1 MEFKFSVNEIF
12 RQPIV
17 RLGSNMLPPGFTGDR
32 RAFWDIVGKVS
43 EIVNAMGEASAAA
56 QGLTKPIT
64 TADRLRNSE
73 HTLYLL
79 IDQNAAN
86 GRGAV
91 TGMLK
96 TGKKGLYVFDR
107 NGQHYQ
113 VSPPCVLDF
122 YIHESRQRTGLGKR
136 LFEHMLEEEKIEPVK
151 MAIDRPSDKFL
162 GFLNKHY
169 SLNSP
174 VKQMNNYVVFDDF
187 FPSTPEKNGAVEVQA
202 HSGGTPG
209 KKQSANGLQT
219 TSYASP
225 MGRYGAPR
233 PPCSMGQIIHNQTST
248 IPKNTEPTGVVNAR
262 SAGDMNYQG
271 IANDRNPNM
280 TQSTPNMYYQPPAP
294 YVKFD
299 GLGPNSTINYESDKN
314 TYYEQQQQQNYG
326 NANTVDDS
334 NQMAATNTYPQATTQ
349 QQNVTP
355 FQQQEVMQNQY
366 NMQPQQQLQSQQHQ
380 TSQFVAATPSNVQNP
395 GLATNQIVAQQTEV
409 TYIPNLNQ
417 QETYNAQNN
426 TQNLQQSANQVPQ
439 NVQQYPP
446 QYLYST
452 PQQTM
457 QQPILQQQIPHLQNQ
472 VPIQNQNVTLNES
485 FPSLVAPANAQQMS
499 YVPEVLQSNPQ
510 YTPTDL
516 NQYQYNVQV
525 QQQNLQ
531 NNAQYTYGPTGIT
544 AVPPNPQ
551 TVPTTYTLPQNSAG
565 YTMPTAPYHAPT
577 SSTQVPQYA
586 ASATMQY
593 PLVSNAGDA
602 QYNNQ
607 LVQNQPNQLLQPNV
621 VTNPALES
629 NIAMTTQVPQ
639 TVSMTNQIPS
649 GNLVTSQIQPQ
660 PTIFRT
666 NQSLAQ
672 STVPIN
678 MDTVSQ
684 HQIQNMAQVSQP
696 VMPNE
701 VTTVAP
707 NLSYSVPHIPNVP
720 QPTVNMTQPNVMLTS
735 PIQGQ
740 QTMTSQPNI
749 TNQTQYPPQNMMQY
763 GSEQRSPQPAL
774 RADVNPTTANNP
786 KESLPQLS
794 TRRSRLQNEAFQYN
808 YNPAM
813 TNTQN
818 VAVPPQ
824 TPQARGESARV
835 RNPQFSIVN
844 KTDVQNEPQSVY
856 HAQGDV
862 ENVDDGLK
870 FGYPSQVRDPLKQV
884 MTTNMISVNDR

>member
-1 MEFKFSVNEIF
+1 
-12 RQPIV
+12 
-17 RLGSNMLPPGFTGDR
+17 
-32 RAFWDIVGKVS
+32 
-43 EIVNAMGEASAAA
+43 
-56 QGLTKPIT
+56 
-64 TADRLRNSE
+64 
-73 HTLYLL
+73 
-79 IDQNAAN
+79 
-86 GRGAV
+86 
-91 TGMLK
+91 
-96 TGKKGLYVFDR
+96 
-107 NGQHYQ
+107 
-113 VSPPCVLDF
+113 
-122 YIHESRQRTGLGKR
+122 
-136 LFEHMLEEEKIEPVK
+136 
-151 MAIDRPSDKFL
+151 
-162 GFLNKHY
+162 
-169 SLNSP
+169 
-174 VKQMNNYVVFDDF
+174 
-187 FPSTPEKNGAVEVQA
+187 
-202 HSGGTPG
+202 
-209 KKQSANGLQT
+209 
-219 TSYASP
+219 
-225 MGRYGAPR
+225 
-233 PPCSMGQIIHNQTST
+233 
-248 IPKNTEPTGVVNAR
+248 
-262 SAGDMNYQG
+262 
-271 IANDRNPNM
+271 M

-314 TYYEQQQQQNYG
+314 TYYEQQQQEQNYG
-326 NANTVDDS
+326 NANTVNDS
-334 NQMAATNTYPQATTQ
+334 NQMAATNMYPQATSQ

-366 NMQPQQQLQSQQHQ
+366 NMQPQQQLQSQQLQ
-380 TSQFVAATPSNVQNP
+380 NSQFVAATPSNVQNP

-516 NQYQYNVQV
+516 NQYQYNAQV

-531 NNAQYTYGPTGIT
+531 NNAQYTYGPTGTI

-551 TVPTTYTLPQNSAG
+551 SVPTTYTLPQNSAG

-586 ASATMQY
+586 ANATMQY
-593 PLVSNAGDA
+593 PLVSNTGDA

-607 LVQNQPNQLLQPNV
+607 LVQNQPNQILQPNV

-774 RADVNPTTANNP
+774 RPDVNPIAANNP

-844 KTDVQNEPQSVY
+844 KTDVQNEPQPVY
-856 HAQGDV
+856 HAQG
-862 ENVDDGLK
+862 
-870 FGYPSQVRDPLKQV
+870 
-884 MTTNMISVNDR
+884 